1 MKRERDTIVT
11 PLPVAPFL
19 MELHSERMVD
29 ALYAL
34 NCAGFRVTYM
44 RGSHNRFRID
54 DERFCNEET
63 HSNE

>member
-1 MKRERDTIVT
+1 MSAKVIKFPPQARPQFV
-11 PLPVAPFL
+11 L
-19 MELHSERMVD
+19 ELHSERMVD

-34 NCAGFRVTYM
+34 NCAGFRVTYI
-44 RGSHNRFRID
+44 RGSNNRFRID

>member
-1 MKRERDTIVT
+1 MSAKVIKFPYVPRPQFV
-11 PLPVAPFL
+11 L
-19 MELHSERMVD
+19 ELHSERMVD

>member
-1 MKRERDTIVT
+1 MSAKVIKFPHVPRPQLV
-11 PLPVAPFL
+11 L
-19 MELHSERMVD
+19 ELHSERMVD

-44 RGSHNRFRID
+44 HGSHNRLRID
-54 DERFCNEET
+54 DERLFNEET